1 MGLLLVSGYYKIYFL
16 LPKRRYNI
24 PIVSNLALEEPANLT
39 KILFLLLLGLVTM
52 MEASVDKSDTALSN
66 REEEEELGI
75 YEDKGSGTDL
85 SDTETVKP
93 ELDEVGY

>member
-1 MGLLLVSGYYKIYFL
+1 
-16 LPKRRYNI
+16 
-24 PIVSNLALEEPANLT
+24 
-39 KILFLLLLGLVTM
+39 M
-52 MEASVDKSDTALSN
+52 MAASVEKSDTALSN
-66 REEEEELGI
+66 REEEEEELGI

>member
-1 MGLLLVSGYYKIYFL
+1 MGLLLVSGYSKIYFL
-16 LPKRRYNI
+16 LPKRRFNI
-24 PIVSNLALEEPANLT
+24 PIVSNLALEEHSNLP
-39 KILFLLLLGLVTM
+39 KACFILLGLVAM
-52 MEASVDKSDTALSN
+52 MAASVEKSDTALSN

>member
-1 MGLLLVSGYYKIYFL
+1 
-16 LPKRRYNI
+16 
-24 PIVSNLALEEPANLT
+24 
-39 KILFLLLLGLVTM
+39 M
-52 MEASVDKSDTALSN
+52 MAASVVKSDTALSN

-85 SDTETVKP
+85 SDTETVKQ